1 MRFFAF
7 VTTLFASLQLCNA
20 NFYIWAV
27 ELHDLFGGVL
37 EGYDVYDHPQ
47 KPSCSEVS
55 KRNIWQARSDVSGSK
70 TGVRC
75 VGECDMVHNGN
86 NVDVFEMHWTNNPL
100 FHWTLYKSRGHP
112 YKMYGLDGN
121 VYGDCVVYSGEQFH
135 CANFGAIH
143 GHRKFHCRTRFTT
156 QQILD
161 GKR

>member
-1 MRFFAF
+1 MRFFAI
-7 VTTLFASLQLCNA
+7 VTTLLASLQLCNA

-55 KRNIWQARSDVSGSK
+55 KRRIWQARSDVSGSK

-75 VGECDMVHNGN
+75 VGECDLTDNGN

-100 FHWTLYKSRGHP
+100 FHWSMSLI
-112 YKMYGLDGN
+112 
-121 VYGDCVVYSGEQFH
+121 DCRRENG
-135 CANFGAIH
+135 
-143 GHRKFHCRTRFTT
+143 T
-156 QQILD
+156 
-161 GKR
+161 